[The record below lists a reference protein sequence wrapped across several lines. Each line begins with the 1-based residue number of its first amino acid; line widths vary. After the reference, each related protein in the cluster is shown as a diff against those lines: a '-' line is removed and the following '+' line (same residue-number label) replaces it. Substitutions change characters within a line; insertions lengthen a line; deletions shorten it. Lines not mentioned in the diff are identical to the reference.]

1 MALKRS
7 DEFLSDFLSDSNE
20 DNTEP
25 LVQPDTSSTEP
36 KHNPFSKL
44 EEKMNLLAG
53 STKLPNKKEIKE
65 IKTEI
70 LDAIDETKD
79 IIKSDEDSFEDKNFI
94 QEKLKCAIIKVESQM
109 DNLENSL
116 LIGAEPRMW
125 ETYAI
130 LAKTLFSGLRDLMEL
145 QKMVQMTLISQNQAQ
160 IATDN
165 KHGVVLEE
173 KVTRKISASN
183 FQDLLDEIG

>member
-1 MALKRS
+1 M
-7 DEFLSDFLSDSNE
+7 
-20 DNTEP
+20 
-25 LVQPDTSSTEP
+25 
-36 KHNPFSKL
+36 
-44 EEKMNLLAG
+44 
-53 STKLPNKKEIKE
+53 PNKKEIKE

-160 IATDN
+160 MATDN